1 MDFYKAAFV
10 MLIIFVTTFFI
21 LLTWA
26 SLFIHDKLFKER
38 TTQKKY
44 KKLRSNLK
52 K

>member
-10 MLIIFVTTFFI
+10 MLIVFVTSSFI

-38 TTQKKY
+38 TTQKNIK
-44 KKLRSNLK
+44 N
-52 K
+52 